1 MIQDTKHVKNI
12 YLTEA
17 IKNNQLIG
25 KALADKFGKNIPYSI
40 SLSDGPLSIEDIK
53 KSYQTLHSL
62 EKSYEPLKREYD
74 NSPTDSTIEYLIN
87 GGSAM
92 LSLCRIELKKNGIL
106 KSFTKDISDSETNE
120 EQQLPNLKIEVVKS
134 LNEELRQVTYVA
146 MQEGTD
152 LHGDYVSLD
161 EIRKAKESFNR
172 ALIAKQKLANLFHLF
187 ETSSFD
193 IIESYLM
200 PCDATLNGHFIQKG
214 TWVVTLQINDAD
226 LWDGVKNG
234 EFVGVSIGAVASVSP
249 VENT

>member
-1 MIQDTKHVKNI
+1 MQNIKPTKNI
-12 YLTEA
+12 NLTEA
-17 IKNNQLIG
+17 IKSNQLIG
-25 KALADKFGKNIPYSI
+25 KALSEKFGKNISPSV
-40 SLSDGPLSIEDIK
+40 LFSDEPLSIEDIK
-53 KSYQTLHSL
+53 KSYKTLHYL
-62 EKSYEPLKREYD
+62 EKKYEPLKREYD

-106 KSFTKDISDSETNE
+106 KSFTKDIDDSETSKV
-120 EQQLPNLKIEVVKS
+120 QQLPNLEIKVVKS
-134 LNEELRQVTYVA
+134 LNDELRQVTYVA

-200 PCDATLNGHFIQKG
+200 PCDATLNDHFISKG
-214 TWVVTLQINDAD
+214 TWVVTLQVNDSD
-226 LWDGVKNG
+226 LWEGIKNG
-234 EFVGVSIGAVASVSP
+234 EFVGVSIGAIASV
-249 VENT
+249 ETL